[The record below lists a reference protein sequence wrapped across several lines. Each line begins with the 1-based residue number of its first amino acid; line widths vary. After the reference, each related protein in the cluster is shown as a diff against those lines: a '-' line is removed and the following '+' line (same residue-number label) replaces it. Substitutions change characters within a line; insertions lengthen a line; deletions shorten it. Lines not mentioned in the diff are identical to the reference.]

1 MMLIFTMSVLACI
14 GGIAVQFDNDPSNNG
29 AGWILAGVGGLVA
42 ILTAWAMWGALLPRD
57 VAYAAKLAFFVALAA
72 GGVVALLW
80 RGHILPGIALGV
92 FVLALGVV

>member
-1 MMLIFTMSVLACI
+1 MMLIFCMSVLAFV

-29 AGWILAGVGGLVA
+29 AGWVLAGAGGLVA
-42 ILTAWAMWGALLPRD
+42 VLTAWAMWGALLPRD
-57 VAYAAKLAFFVALAA
+57 VAYFAKLTFFVALAGA
-72 GGVVALLW
+72 GVLALLW